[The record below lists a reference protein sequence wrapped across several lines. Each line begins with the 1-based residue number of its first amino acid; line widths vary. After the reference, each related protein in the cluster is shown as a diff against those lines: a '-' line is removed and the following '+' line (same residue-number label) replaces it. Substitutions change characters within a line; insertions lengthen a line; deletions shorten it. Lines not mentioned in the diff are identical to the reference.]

1 MKKFTLALTLM
12 AFSFGAFAQ
21 QLFVE
26 AYSGY
31 NLTMYQGVD
40 QLEDA
45 TGYVPIGFK
54 LAGGHEHFQLG
65 IDYRQHITNP
75 ELEYTIPDLG
85 TLGSTSFEETFYGA
99 FLRGN
104 VSSLPAYRFG
114 LIAAVGAGYYKPKQ
128 NLYLGEPSDDP
139 SATLDYDRKLGY
151 NFYIG
156 ISAPIY
162 AQLHWEIGY
171 QLNMVDHYIDG
182 EKFQT
187 GNYQHIHVGLS
198 GNFVFGNTEKKC
210 RRVISSKR

>member
-1 MKKFTLALTLM
+1 MKKFTLALTFL
-12 AFSFGAFAQ
+12 AISFGAFAQ

-31 NLTMYQGVD
+31 NLTMYQGVEE
-40 QLEDA
+40 LEES

-54 LAGGHEHFQLG
+54 VAGGHEHFQLG

-75 ELEYTIPDLG
+75 EFDYTLPGLG
-85 TLGSTSFEETFYGA
+85 TLGTTSFEETFYGA

-114 LIAAVGAGYYKPKQ
+114 LIAAVGAGYYKPTQ
-128 NLYLGEPSDDP
+128 STSILDEAFPSP
-139 SATLDYDRKLGY
+139 EYDRKLGY

-162 AQLHWEIGY
+162 AQLHWEFGY
-171 QLNMVDHYIDG
+171 QLNMVDQYVDG

-210 RRVISSKR
+210 RRVISSRR

>member
-31 NLTMYQGVD
+31 NLTMYQGID
-40 QLEDA
+40 ELEDA

-75 ELEYTIPDLG
+75 EFEYTLPGIG
-85 TLGSTSFEETFYGA
+85 TAATTSFEESFYGA

-114 LIAAVGAGYYKPKQ
+114 LIAAVGAGYYKQ
-128 NLYLGEPSDDP
+128 NQDILVGEIAEVP
-139 SATLDYDRKLGY
+139 LEFDRKLGY

-171 QLNMVDHYIDG
+171 QLNMVDHYLDG

-210 RRVISSKR
+210 RRVISSRGR